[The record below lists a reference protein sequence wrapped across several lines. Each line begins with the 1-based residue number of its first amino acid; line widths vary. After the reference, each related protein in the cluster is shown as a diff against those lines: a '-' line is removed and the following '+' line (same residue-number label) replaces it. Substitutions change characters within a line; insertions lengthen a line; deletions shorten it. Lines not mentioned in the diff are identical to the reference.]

1 MPRKKEDIY
10 KFKLDY
16 NLMEEVRF
24 FRLCDNKL
32 C

>member
-16 NLMEEVRF
+16 NLLEEVRSF
-24 FRLCDNKL
+24 TDNQIY
-32 C
+32 